1 MRTIKFDSCEVV
13 SEGDYVVATGPQEG
27 STEIVRVEIPKKL
40 IQAMQK
46 AQAKEEKAEETAK
59 ETSKQTAADEKK
71 ADADN
76 KRYSQ
81 RGRE

>member
-1 MRTIKFDSCEVV
+1 MRTIKFDSCDVV
-13 SEGDYVVATGPQEG
+13 SEGDYIVATGPQEG

-40 IQAMQK
+40 IAAMQK
-46 AQAKEEKAEETAK
+46 AQDKEEKAEETAK
-59 ETSKQTAADEKK
+59 QTAADENK